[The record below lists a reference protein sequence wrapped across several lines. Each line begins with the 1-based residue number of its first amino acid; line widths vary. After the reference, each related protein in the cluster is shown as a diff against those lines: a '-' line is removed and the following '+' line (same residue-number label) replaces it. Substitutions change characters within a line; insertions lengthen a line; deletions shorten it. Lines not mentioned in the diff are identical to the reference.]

1 MAQPCGWVNQSNT
14 VAIDTL
20 EELVVSDKNNSLIW
34 LRLFP
39 FSLQLN
45 DWVVCKLFYKERVV
59 KKGENAAA
67 AAAENDPS
75 SEAGENDFWPEG
87 DEGAWMESAAQ
98 TLGNCERDLCAEF
111 YQIGTSD
118 ADNFSPWM

>member
-1 MAQPCGWVNQSNT
+1 M
-14 VAIDTL
+14 
-20 EELVVSDKNNSLIW
+20 
-34 LRLFP
+34 
-39 FSLQLN
+39 
-45 DWVVCKLFYKERVV
+45 VCKLFYKERVV
-59 KKGENAAA
+59 KKGKNAVAAA
-67 AAAENDPS
+67 AAAAAGAEDPS

-118 ADNFSPWM
+118 ADNFSAWM